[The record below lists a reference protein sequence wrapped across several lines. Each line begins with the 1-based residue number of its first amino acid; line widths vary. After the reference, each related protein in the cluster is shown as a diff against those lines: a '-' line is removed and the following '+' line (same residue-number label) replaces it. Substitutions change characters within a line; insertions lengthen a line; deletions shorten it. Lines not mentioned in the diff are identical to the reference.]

1 MTILVG
7 IRCKDGV
14 VIGTDSSVTFGTM
27 GGRTIEQA
35 ARKLEILEGCIIV
48 AGTGQVG
55 LGQRFCHQLG
65 QAYQQKKLS
74 GLHHIDA
81 GKAMSKIAIEDF
93 ASTHANK
100 GVFGALVAFPA
111 KHDVH
116 LCEFAIED
124 FQPEI
129 KTERIWYASMGSGQ
143 AIADPFLGLMRKVF
157 WETGMPSL
165 TDGVF
170 AATWTLQHT
179 IDVNPGGV
187 NGPIHLA
194 TLRLDNGKPVA
205 KFISEE
211 EIGQHVENVRG
222 AEKYLQGYSQVLQG
236 NTGAPPE
243 VPVPSGTP

>member
-14 VIGTDSSVTFGTM
+14 VVGTDSSVTFGAM

-35 ARKLEILEGCIIV
+35 ARKVEIIEGCMIV

-55 LGQRFCHQLG
+55 LGQRFCNQLS
-65 QAYQQKKLS
+65 QAYQQKKFS
-74 GLHHIDA
+74 GRGHIDT
-81 GKAMSKIAIEDF
+81 GKEMSKMAIEDF
-93 ASTHANK
+93 AFTHANK
-100 GVFGALVAFPA
+100 GMFGALVAFPA
-111 KHDVH
+111 KHEMH
-116 LCEFAIED
+116 LCEFAIDD

-129 KTERIWYASMGSGQ
+129 KTEHIWYASMGSGQ

-157 WETGMPSL
+157 WGNGMPSL

-194 TLRLDNGKPVA
+194 TLRLDGGKAIA
-205 KFISEE
+205 KYLTED
-211 EIGQHVENVRG
+211 EIAQHVENVRG
-222 AEKYLQGYSQVLQG
+222 AEKYLKGYSQILQG
-236 NTGAPPE
+236 TVGAPPE
-243 VPVPSGTP
+243 VPMPAANP

>member
-1 MTILVG
+1 MTVLVG

-14 VIGTDSSVTFGTM
+14 VVGSDSSVTFGAM

-35 ARKLEILEGCIIV
+35 ARKVEVIEDCMIV

-55 LGQRFCHQLG
+55 LGQRFCHQLT
-65 QAYQQKKLS
+65 QSYLQKKFS
-74 GLHHIDA
+74 GANHIDM
-81 GKAMSKIAIEDF
+81 GKAMSKLAIEDF

-100 GVFGALVAFPA
+100 GQYGALVAFAA
-111 KHDVH
+111 KHEPH
-116 LCEFAIED
+116 LCEFAVDD

-129 KTERIWYASMGSGQ
+129 KTEHIWYASMGSGQ

-157 WETGMPSL
+157 WKNGMPTL

-170 AATWTLQHT
+170 AAAWTLQHT

-194 TLRLDNGKPVA
+194 TLCIDGGKAVA
-205 KFISEE
+205 KYLTEE
-211 EIGQHVENVRG
+211 EIGQHLENVRG
-222 AEKYLQGYSQVLQG
+222 AEKYLHGYSEVLQG
-236 NTGAPPE
+236 TTGVTPD
-243 VPVPSGTP
+243 VPLPASAK